1 MKIGKEEL
9 TQLKAIQESNKK
21 LVDEFGMISISE
33 ETLKKRK
40 ATALMALEQLKTAE
54 QDLAKKLEDKYGK
67 GSVNLETGEFT
78 PAE

>member
-21 LVDEFGMISISE
+21 LVNEFGMISISE
-33 ETLKKRK
+33 ESLKKRK

-67 GSVNLETGEFT
+67 GSVDIDSGEFI
-78 PAE
+78 PL